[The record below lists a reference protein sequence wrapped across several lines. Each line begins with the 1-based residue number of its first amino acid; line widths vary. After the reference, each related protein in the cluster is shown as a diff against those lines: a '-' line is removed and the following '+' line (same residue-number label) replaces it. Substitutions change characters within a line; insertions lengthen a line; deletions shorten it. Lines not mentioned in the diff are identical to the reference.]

1 MLTRQSF
8 QWILIIPMDW
18 SYILPS
24 ESTNLSL
31 NKEVKQG
38 WSRLICGWV
47 VAAETALFDHL
58 ISGVFVIHN
67 GE

>member
-8 QWILIIPMDW
+8 QGILIIPMDW
-18 SYILPS
+18 SYIYHHILPS

-58 ISGVFVIHN
+58 IPGVSYP
-67 GE
+67 